1 MIGVCPSFLRKPS
14 LCANQHPAGPTF
26 LMFPCAG
33 KAQPIQKATAQPTC
47 PRPEISLS
55 CLPYDDIAG
64 KSWSF
69 SLLNVCECNIFH
81 KSSLLRD
88 HSPRVPNSIWSAES
102 SSPLFPLS
110 TQSSFPPGIRDTCFI
125 HIFSEIFWASNFE
138 CHPFAFAGSIPLSLV
153 EMYHVHRELHLGL
166 VMEKVGG

>member
-1 MIGVCPSFLRKPS
+1 
-14 LCANQHPAGPTF
+14 
-26 LMFPCAG
+26 MF
-33 KAQPIQKATAQPTC
+33 
-47 PRPEISLS
+47 
-55 CLPYDDIAG
+55 
-64 KSWSF
+64 
-69 SLLNVCECNIFH
+69 ECNIFN

-125 HIFSEIFWASNFE
+125 PIFSEIFWASNFE